1 LLFFLI
7 FSPHNKLTQNGN
19 SAGTGIAK
27 LFMGTGGAQRTSGIV
42 KTSAVPEKRSHQ
54 NP

>member
-7 FSPHNKLTQNGN
+7 FSPHNKLKQKGN

-27 LFMGTGGAQRTSGIV
+27 FFMGTGGAQRT
-42 KTSAVPEKRSHQ
+42 
-54 NP
+54 